1 VSGYANGWLVEPD
14 GDGPV
19 TLSVSWPPQR
29 LVWAGIALSAVAL
42 VICLVVLVV
51 DPRRRAGTG
60 RDDPPAIRLRFPPE
74 PEATLF
80 GGRSAA
86 LPVLGAGLAGFLL
99 ATPAVGVAMAVAMAV
114 ALTWRWGAVAVR
126 LAAPAI
132 VLGVSLF
139 VFGKQIDQD
148 LPPDFG
154 WPQNFESVHWLT
166 MGAILALGVDVVAT
180 LLRRRREG
188 ASS

>member
-1 VSGYANGWLVEPD
+1 
-14 GDGPV
+14 
-19 TLSVSWPPQR
+19 
-29 LVWAGIALSAVAL
+29 
-42 VICLVVLVV
+42 
-51 DPRRRAGTG
+51 
-60 RDDPPAIRLRFPPE
+60 
-74 PEATLF
+74 
-80 GGRSAA
+80 
-86 LPVLGAGLAGFLL
+86 
-99 ATPAVGVAMAVAMAV
+99 
-114 ALTWRWGAVAVR
+114 VAVR